1 MIKEIFGNL
10 KSIIIAVLIIIIILQ
25 QQCSS
30 PFQPFNLNPFNKRI
44 EQTVEGTVITK
55 IETKWDTVKI
65 DSLVYIPKWKT
76 KIETIHDTIP
86 ANIDTLDI
94 LKDYY
99 TKYFYTDTLDLD
111 SLGNIII
118 KDTISRNSIV
128 FRQITP
134 NLLLPTTTI
143 TRDSLISK
151 HEFYVGIGL
160 AGNRTQFNYI
170 GGELLF
176 RSKHKKVYGIGLGLN
191 QTLEPVIS
199 ARMMWKLGKK

>member
-30 PFQPFNLNPFNKRI
+30 PFQPFKLNPFNKRI
-44 EQTVEGTVITK
+44 EQPVVGTVITK

-99 TKYFYTDTLDLD
+99 TKYFYTDTLNLD

-118 KDTISRNSIV
+118 NDTISRNSIV

-176 RSKHKKVYGIGLGLN
+176 RSKRKKVYGLGIGLN

>member
-143 TRDSLISK
+143 ERDSLISK

-176 RSKHKKVYGIGLGLN
+176 RSKRKKVYGIGLGLN
-191 QTLEPVIS
+191 QTLEPGNFCKDDVE
-199 ARMMWKLGKK
+199 AW

>member
-1 MIKEIFGNL
+1 M
-10 KSIIIAVLIIIIILQ
+10 
-25 QQCSS
+25 
-30 PFQPFNLNPFNKRI
+30 
-44 EQTVEGTVITK
+44 
-55 IETKWDTVKI
+55 
-65 DSLVYIPKWKT
+65 
-76 KIETIHDTIP
+76 
-86 ANIDTLDI
+86 
-94 LKDYY
+94 
-99 TKYFYTDTLDLD
+99 
-111 SLGNIII
+111 
-118 KDTISRNSIV
+118 

-176 RSKHKKVYGIGLGLN
+176 RSKRKKVYGIGLGLN

>member
-44 EQTVEGTVITK
+44 EQHVEGTVITK
-55 IETKWDTVKI
+55 IETKWDTIKI
-65 DSLVYIPKWKT
+65 DSLVYIPKWRTHIIT
-76 KIETIHDTIP
+76 KYDTIP
-86 ANIDTLDI
+86 TNIDTLSI

-111 SLGNIII
+111 TLGNIVIN
-118 KDTISRNSIV
+118 DTISQNL
-128 FRQITP
+128 ITSRKIIP
-134 NLLLPTTTI
+134 NIYIPTTTI
-143 TRDSLISK
+143 ERDSLISK
-151 HEFYVGIGL
+151 NEFYYGFGL
-160 AGNRTQFNYI
+160 AGNKTQFNYI

-176 RSKHKKVYGIGLGLN
+176 RSKRKKVYGIGLGLN

>member
-44 EQTVEGTVITK
+44 EQNVEGTVITK

-176 RSKHKKVYGIGLGLN
+176 RSKRKKVYGIGLGLN

>member
-1 MIKEIFGNL
+1 MGPTD
-10 KSIIIAVLIIIIILQ
+10 
-25 QQCSS
+25 S
-30 PFQPFNLNPFNKRI
+30 PYEGGVYFLDVVFPNDYPFKPPKVTFVTRI
-44 EQTVEGTVITK
+44 
-55 IETKWDTVKI
+55 
-65 DSLVYIPKWKT
+65 Y
-76 KIETIHDTIP
+76 HC
-86 ANIDTLDI
+86 NINNNGGICLDI

-160 AGNRTQFNYI
+160 AGNQTQFNYI

-176 RSKHKKVYGIGLGLN
+176 RSKRKKVYGIGLGLN

-199 ARMMWKLGKK
+199 ARMLWKLGKK

>member
-134 NLLLPTTTI
+134 NLLLPTTTV

>member
-44 EQTVEGTVITK
+44 EQNVEGTVITK

-143 TRDSLISK
+143 ERDSLISK

-176 RSKHKKVYGIGLGLN
+176 RSKRKKVYGIGLGLN